1 MITVALPAFKSRYL
15 KEAVSSLLAQTY
27 ADFELVV
34 VDDAS
39 PEDLAS
45 VLAGFPDPRIKYH
58 RNPVN
63 LGGKNLVANWN
74 RCLELAK
81 GDWFVLASDDDVY
94 HPEFLAEMVGLSG
107 RYPSVDIFHSRVSV
121 IDTQGV
127 VRDFTSGC
135 PEWESADD
143 FLWHRLKRLRL
154 GFIPEF
160 FFRTSALRGIGGFI
174 DFAAAWGS
182 DVATCTKVG
191 ERHGIVASNRTLL
204 SWRRSGMNISTSD
217 RYLGQKLQGLEQ
229 FTTWCDRFLAG
240 KDDLHAVFAREEM
253 SSFRESRLA
262 GLMVASPIPDLLRN
276 LLLGSRSASR
286 KVAARAMLLKMKQT
300 MEGS

>member
-45 VLAGFPDPRIKYH
+45 VLAEFPDSRIKYH
-58 RNPVN
+58 RNPMN

-94 HPEFLAEMVGLSG
+94 HPEFLAEMVELSG
-107 RYPSVDIFHSRVSV
+107 KYPSVDIFHSRVSV
-121 IDTQGV
+121 IDSHGL

-135 PEWESADD
+135 PEWESAAD

-160 FFRTSALRGIGGFI
+160 CFRTSALCEIGGFI

-182 DVATCTKVG
+182 DVATCAKVG

-217 RYLGQKLQGLEQ
+217 LYLGQKLKGLDE
-229 FTTWCDRFLAG
+229 FLAWCDEFLEG
-240 KDDLHAVFAREEM
+240 DEDPHAVFARAEIPA
-253 SSFRESRLA
+253 FRESRLA
-262 GLMVASPIPDLLRN
+262 ALKVASPVRELLRDLLV
-276 LLLGSRSASR
+276 GSTSVSR
-286 KVAARAMLLKMKQT
+286 KIAARAILLKVKQT
-300 MEGS
+300 MEES